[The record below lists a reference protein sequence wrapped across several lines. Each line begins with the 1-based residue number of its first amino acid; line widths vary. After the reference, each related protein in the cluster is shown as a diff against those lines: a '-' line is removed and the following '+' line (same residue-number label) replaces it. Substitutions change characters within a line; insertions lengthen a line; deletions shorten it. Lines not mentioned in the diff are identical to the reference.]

1 MTILL
6 SIILFSHPMNHMHLI
21 GLGLIFLV
29 IGIEVKKA
37 YQNQSQKQK

>member
-6 SIILFSHPMNHMHLI
+6 SIILFSHPMNKMHLI
-21 GLGLIFLV
+21 GLTMIFIV

-37 YQNQSQKQK
+37 YQKQK